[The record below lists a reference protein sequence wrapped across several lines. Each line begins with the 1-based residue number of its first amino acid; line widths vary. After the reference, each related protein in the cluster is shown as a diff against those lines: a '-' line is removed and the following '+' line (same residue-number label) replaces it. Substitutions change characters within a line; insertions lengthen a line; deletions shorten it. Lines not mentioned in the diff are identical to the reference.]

1 MKVFHLFAC
10 ITRTHTPFGFYKHS
24 KEIQE
29 RSNYFI
35 EMVNLDF
42 MTHSRIHRS
51 IRFRRRLSIRPI
63 SIANMWMTPPMIRGI
78 VYFLFSHK
86 ITHFMHNF
94 KYSSIYTA
102 IHYFTLSCPLMR
114 HNCLFSGFKK
124 RIKNSCQIILQPK
137 CSDNNWFA
145 LHVTFFRVL
154 TQQQQ
159 RTVDRKTK
167 SSAENFTAS
176 IENRWMLPNLWVET
190 NKFLSFSQWLNEI
203 PKPIA
208 LQKCA
213 HVEPTHNAIQYQHQR
228 YAYRWL
234 SVDLAFSWMC
244 CWVYAI
250 RCVNLVELR
259 LASMM

>member
-10 ITRTHTPFGFYKHS
+10 ITRTHTSFGFYKHS
-24 KEIQE
+24 IEIQE

-63 SIANMWMTPPMIRGI
+63 SIANMWVTPPMIRGI

-114 HNCLFSGFKK
+114 HNCLFSGLKI
-124 RIKNSCQIILQPK
+124 RIRNSCQIILQPK

-145 LHVTFFRVL
+145 LHVTFFRIH

-203 PKPIA
+203 PNRTT
-208 LQKCA
+208 
-213 HVEPTHNAIQYQHQR
+213 EMRTRRTNAQRNSISTSTLCIQ
-228 YAYRWL
+228 
-234 SVDLAFSWMC
+234 M
-244 CWVYAI
+244 I
-250 RCVNLVELR
+250 ELR
-259 LASMM
+259 FSI